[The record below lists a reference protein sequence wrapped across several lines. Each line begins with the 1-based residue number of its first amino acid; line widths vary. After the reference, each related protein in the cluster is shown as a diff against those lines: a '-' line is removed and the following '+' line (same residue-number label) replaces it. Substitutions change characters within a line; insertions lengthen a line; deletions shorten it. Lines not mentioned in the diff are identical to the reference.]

1 MSGARL
7 VARRMRYIEPRIAAT
22 YTNATGAAIDF

>member
-22 YTNATGAAIDF
+22 YTNATGAGH